1 MTDNVIPF
9 KPADPLIFVC
19 GCGCQSFR
27 IQSNDT
33 FECCNCHDVKASGEW
48 VKHLP
53 DVPNEPPERD
63 SGGTLAVTAIGN
75 KEFAMRRVIRQIE
88 DWAKS
93 EELAALSAFTKDG
106 SGKHWFDVETEEQKQ
121 WILRRINDIHT
132 QLEEL
137 AI

>member
-9 KPADPLIFVC
+9 KPSD
-19 GCGCQSFR
+19 
-27 IQSNDT
+27 
-33 FECCNCHDVKASGEW
+33 
-48 VKHLP
+48 
-53 DVPNEPPERD
+53 PPERD

-75 KEFAMRRVIRQIE
+75 KTFAMRRVIRQVE

-121 WILRRINDIHT
+121 WILRRIDDMRA
-132 QLEEL
+132 QLEGL